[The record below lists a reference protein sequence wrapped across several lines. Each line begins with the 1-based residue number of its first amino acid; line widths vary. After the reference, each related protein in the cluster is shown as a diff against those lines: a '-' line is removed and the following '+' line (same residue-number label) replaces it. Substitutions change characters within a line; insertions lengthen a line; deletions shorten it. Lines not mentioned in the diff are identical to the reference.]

1 MFKKKKAPT
10 EAEYNYHE
18 TEVAN
23 VQFVITKQKQLER
36 LENIYQTVQKIQPK
50 WSKQD
55 IMQFA
60 TSANNDEMVNLL
72 LTSLEI
78 RFDVPVKGNEEPS
91 PR

>member
-1 MFKKKKAPT
+1 MFKKKNAPT
-10 EAEYNYHE
+10 EPEYHD

-23 VQFVITKQKQLER
+23 VQFVITKQEQLER

-60 TSANNDEMVNLL
+60 ISADNDEMANLL

-78 RFDVPVKGNEEPS
+78 RLDVPVKGNEEPI